1 MPITCRQCGSQ
12 NPDGAAFCTNRACGA
27 YLPWEGERP
36 QRPPDAPVGRGQQP
50 GPAESRADMQQRV
63 GVHVVVAELKLEVE
77 PGTSVTTTV
86 TVRNTGTRVEN
97 FRLVAQGPAADWA
110 SMDPES
116 VPVYPDSEA
125 ESTLRFA
132 PPRSAAAP
140 AGSAWYGVRAI
151 STVHPGLEAAVDG
164 TLSVAAFRDL
174 SAELVPRT
182 TRGRF
187 RTVHAVQVTNGGN
200 VVEPVALEASDQD
213 QLLRFAV
220 PAGEVPVQPGTT
232 RVDVTVR
239 APRRLVGRPRTHPF
253 QVVVTP
259 QATLPPLRLDGSRE
273 TVPLFARWV
282 PITAAAVVVLAALA
296 ALIVPR
302 LPSVDRVGETA
313 TPPTIALP
321 SPPPPSA
328 PATDAPPPE
337 VPPPPPPAPL
347 PEAPPP
353 PPPPSE
359 EQPPP
364 PPPPPAVH
372 HEGPLQINETFRADL
387 DKGLE
392 TDKGADIWFQVD
404 PATGRFITP
413 AAGTVLVAAVGTV
426 EPSFKQCDQARA
438 QLSSERI
445 PIQDLPAGSVI
456 CVLTDEQRLSV
467 FRVDSPPGPSPG
479 ILGISVTTFRN

>member
-1 MPITCRQCGSQ
+1 VPITCRQCGSQ

-36 QRPPDAPVGRGQQP
+36 QGPPDAPVSRAQQP
-50 GPAESRADMQQRV
+50 GPADPRADMQQRV

-132 PPRSAAAP
+132 PPRSSAAP

-174 SAELVPRT
+174 GAELVPRT

-187 RTVHAVQVTNGGN
+187 RTAHAVQVTNGGN
-200 VVEPVALEASDQD
+200 VVESVALEASDQE

-239 APRRLVGRPRTHPF
+239 APSRLVGRPRTHPF

-259 QATLPPLRLDGSRE
+259 RDTLPPLRLDGSRE

-282 PITAAAVVVLAALA
+282 PITAAAVVLLAALA
-296 ALIVPR
+296 ALILPR
-302 LPSVDRVGETA
+302 LPSVDRVGGTA

-337 VPPPPPPAPL
+337 APPPPPPAPEV
-347 PEAPPP
+347 PPATEAPPAQ
-353 PPPPSE
+353 
-359 EQPPP
+359 EQPPAAP
-364 PPPPPAVH
+364 PRPAVPVK
-372 HEGPLQINETFRADL
+372 GKLQLQIPEPSQADL
-387 DKGLE
+387 DEGVE
-392 TDKGADIWFQVD
+392 TDEGADIVFGGE
-404 PATGRFITP
+404 PESERFIKSVGNARL
-413 AAGTVLVAAVGTV
+413 AAFGID
-426 EPSFKQCDQARA
+426 EPSPEQCKAAPLDDEPVPVEA
-438 QLSSERI
+438 LVG
-445 PIQDLPAGSVI
+445 PFL
-456 CVLTDEQRLSV
+456 CVRTDEQRLSV
-467 FRVDSPPGPSPG
+467 VRIDELSGPNSE
-479 ILGISVTTFRN
+479 ILEISFTTFAK

>member
-1 MPITCRQCGSQ
+1 QCGAQ
-12 NPDGAAFCTNRACGA
+12 NPDGVAFCVNRACGA

-36 QRPPDAPVGRGQQP
+36 PRPPDAPVGRGQRP
-50 GPAESRADMQQRV
+50 GLPDPRADMRQRV
-63 GVHVVVAELKLEVE
+63 GVQVVVAELKLEVE

-97 FRLVAQGPAADWA
+97 FRLVAQGPAAEWA
-110 SMDPES
+110 SIDPES
-116 VPVYPDSEA
+116 VPVYPDSAA

-174 SAELVPRT
+174 GAELVPRT

-187 RTVHAVQVTNGGN
+187 GTVHAVQVTNWGN
-200 VVEPVALEASDQD
+200 VVESVALQASDQE

-239 APRRLVGRPRTHPF
+239 APSRLVGRPRTYPF

-259 QATLPPLRLDGSRE
+259 RDTLPPLRLDGSRE
-273 TVPLFARWV
+273 AAPLFARWV
-282 PITAAAVVVLAALA
+282 PITAAAVVVLATLA
-296 ALIVPR
+296 ALILPR
-302 LPSVDRVGETA
+302 LPFDKIGETT
-313 TPPTIALP
+313 TPSGIALP

-328 PATDAPPPE
+328 PAPEAPAPEAPP
-337 VPPPPPPAPL
+337 

-353 PPPPSE
+353 PPPVPGVPPPPAPPSE
-359 EQPPP
+359 EQPPAP
-364 PPPPPAVH
+364 PQPPQPVGPAKG
-372 HEGPLQINETFRADL
+372 EIQLQIPEPSRADL
-387 DKGLE
+387 DKGVATDQGEDIVFGGEPGSREIAPDDDDDTRLAAFALKPSLE
-392 TDKGADIWFQVD
+392 QCEAAPLAKD
-404 PATGRFITP
+404 PVP
-413 AAGTVLVAAVGTV
+413 V
-426 EPSFKQCDQARA
+426 EAPFGKF
-438 QLSSERI
+438 L
-445 PIQDLPAGSVI
+445 
-456 CVLTDEQRLSV
+456 CVRTDEQQLSV
-467 FRVDSPPGPSPG
+467 VRIDELSGSSFE
-479 ILGISVTTFRN
+479 ILKISFTTFPK